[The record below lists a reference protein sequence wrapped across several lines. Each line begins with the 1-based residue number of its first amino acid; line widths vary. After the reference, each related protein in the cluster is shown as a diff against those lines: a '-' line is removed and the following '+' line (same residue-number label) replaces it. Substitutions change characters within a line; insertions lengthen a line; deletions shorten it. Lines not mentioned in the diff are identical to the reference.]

1 MIIVVCS
8 ARYAALPQC
17 LCGSTN
23 SSFIFSSSRYCLTSF
38 EATLSMMLN
47 TGLESL
53 FVRYVVFS
61 LNVAIVKVSVRSFT
75 GVTNISFDEQSYSTK
90 IYVFLSFDL
99 IVYFPVSISF

>member
-1 MIIVVCS
+1 
-8 ARYAALPQC
+8 
-17 LCGSTN
+17 
-23 SSFIFSSSRYCLTSF
+23 
-38 EATLSMMLN
+38 MMLN

-61 LNVAIVKVSVRSFT
+61 LNGAIVKVSVRSFT